1 MNFNPINFRREK
13 PMINAIIL
21 INAERTKIN
30 SVGEQLVNLKG
41 ITEVYSVSGR
51 FDLVAIIRLPH
62 NDDLAELITE
72 KVTKV
77 EGITK
82 TESMVAFK
90 TLTKQDV
97 AGMFE
102 LGN

>member
-1 MNFNPINFRREK
+1 
-13 PMINAIIL
+13 MINAIIL

-30 SVGEQLVNLKG
+30 SVAEQLVNLIG
-41 ITEVYSVSGR
+41 ITEVYSTSGR
-51 FDLVAIIRLPH
+51 FDLVAVIRLPH
-62 NDDLAELITE
+62 ADDLAELMTE
-72 KVTKV
+72 KVVKV

-90 TLTKQDV
+90 TFSKTDL

>member
-1 MNFNPINFRREK
+1 
-13 PMINAIIL
+13 MINAIIL

-30 SVGEQLVNLKG
+30 MVAEQLVSLPG
-41 ITEVYSVSGR
+41 IKEVYSVSGR
-51 FDLVAIIRLPH
+51 FDLVAIISLPH

-77 EGITK
+77 DGITK

-97 AGMFE
+97 ANMFE

>member
-1 MNFNPINFRREK
+1 
-13 PMINAIIL
+13 MINAIIL

-30 SVGEQLVNLKG
+30 SVAEQLVSLTG

-51 FDLVAIIRLPH
+51 FDLVAIIRLP
-62 NDDLAELITE
+62 NAEALAELMTE
-72 KVTKV
+72 KVVKV
-77 EGITK
+77 DGIIK

-90 TLTKQDV
+90 TFSKSDL
-97 AGMFE
+97 ANMFE

>member
-1 MNFNPINFRREK
+1 
-13 PMINAIIL
+13 MINAIIL

-30 SVGEQLVNLKG
+30 SVAEQLVNLAG

-51 FDLVAIIRLPH
+51 FDLVAMIRLPH
-62 NDDLAELITE
+62 NDDLAELMTE
-72 KVTKV
+72 KITKV
-77 EGITK
+77 DGITK

>member
-1 MNFNPINFRREK
+1 
-13 PMINAIIL
+13 MINAIIL

-30 SVGEQLVNLKG
+30 SVAERLVSFSG
-41 ITEVYSVSGR
+41 ITDVYSVSGR
-51 FDLVAIIRLPH
+51 FDLVAVIRLPYA
-62 NDDLAELITE
+62 DDLAELITE
-72 KVTKV
+72 KVTQV

-90 TLTKQDV
+90 TFSKSDL
-97 AGMFE
+97 ANMFE

>member
-1 MNFNPINFRREK
+1 
-13 PMINAIIL
+13 MINAIIL

-30 SVGEQLVNLKG
+30 SVAEQLVNLQG

-51 FDLVAIIRLPH
+51 FDLVVVIRLPH
-62 NDDLAELITE
+62 ADELAELITE
-72 KVTKV
+72 KVTKI

-90 TLTKQDV
+90 TFSKSDL

>member
-1 MNFNPINFRREK
+1 
-13 PMINAIIL
+13 MINAIIL
-21 INAERTKIN
+21 IKAKRTKIN
-30 SVGEQLVNLKG
+30 SVAEQLVNLEG

-77 EGITK
+77 DGITK

-97 AGMFE
+97 ANMFE

>member
-1 MNFNPINFRREK
+1 
-13 PMINAIIL
+13 MINAIIL

-30 SVGEQLVNLKG
+30 SVAEQLVGLSG

-51 FDLVAIIRLPH
+51 FDLVAVIRLPLA
-62 NDDLAELITE
+62 DDLAELITE

-90 TLTKQDV
+90 TLSKSDL

>member
-1 MNFNPINFRREK
+1 
-13 PMINAIIL
+13 MINAIIL

-30 SVGEQLVNLKG
+30 SVAEQLVSLSG
-41 ITEVYSVSGR
+41 VTEVYSVSGR

-62 NDDLAELITE
+62 ADDLAELMTE
-72 KVTKV
+72 KVTQV
-77 EGITK
+77 EGITQ

-90 TLTKQDV
+90 TFSKADL

-102 LGN
+102 LGD

>member
-1 MNFNPINFRREK
+1 
-13 PMINAIIL
+13 MINAIIL

-30 SVGEQLVNLKG
+30 SIGEQLVNLKG

-77 EGITK
+77 EGIIK

>member
-1 MNFNPINFRREK
+1 
-13 PMINAIIL
+13 MINAIIL

-30 SVGEQLVNLKG
+30 SVAEQLVNLNG

-51 FDLVAIIRLPH
+51 FDLVAVIRLPH
-62 NDDLAELITE
+62 TEELAELITE
-72 KVTKV
+72 KVV
-77 EGITK
+77 QVDGITK

-90 TLTKQDV
+90 TLSKSDL
-97 AGMFE
+97 AGMFD

>member
-1 MNFNPINFRREK
+1 
-13 PMINAIIL
+13 MINAIIL
-21 INAERTKIN
+21 INAERTRIN
-30 SVGEQLVNLKG
+30 SVAEQLVSLNG
-41 ITEVYSVSGR
+41 ITDVYSVSGR
-51 FDLVAIIRLPH
+51 FDLVVVIRLS
-62 NDDLAELITE
+62 NADDLAELMTE

-90 TLTKQDV
+90 TLSKSDM
-97 AGMFE
+97 ANMFE

>member
-1 MNFNPINFRREK
+1 
-13 PMINAIIL
+13 MINAIIL

-30 SVGEQLVNLKG
+30 SVAEQLVTLAG

-51 FDLVAIIRLPH
+51 FDLVAMIRLPH
-62 NDDLAELITE
+62 ADDLAELMTE
-72 KVTKV
+72 KVIRV
-77 EGITK
+77 DGIIK

-90 TLTKQDV
+90 TLTKQDI

>member
-1 MNFNPINFRREK
+1 
-13 PMINAIIL
+13 MINAIIL

-30 SVGEQLVNLKG
+30 SVGEQLVNLAG

-51 FDLVAIIRLPH
+51 FDLVAIIKLPH

-77 EGITK
+77 DGITK

-97 AGMFE
+97 ASMFE